1 MLNLFLLVFFGG
13 LSAALSRV
21 MYAASE
27 GWEHR
32 DEVDEF
38 LRTFFWVS
46 GIVLTIVSLILHFFT
61 VLQIAGVVRA
71 CIR

>member
-1 MLNLFLLVFFGG
+1 M
-13 LSAALSRV
+13 SAALSRV
-21 MYAASE
+21 MYAAAE
-27 GWEHR
+27 GWSGR
-32 DEVDEF
+32 DDIDRF
-38 LRTFFWVS
+38 LKVFFWIS